1 MIIEGLQS
9 LATPLEKLKTLP
21 GNPRKGDVQSVMKS
35 YETFGQRKPIVARKD
50 GTVIA
55 GNHQL
60 EAAKQLGW
68 TEIAVVFV
76 DDDDKTAKA
85 FALADNRTH
94 DLGTYDDNAL
104 ADLLNEINE
113 IDKDLYTATGY
124 SNEYL
129 DELLLRINS
138 NSPSEMTPEELKAQE
153 RGALLAL
160 ASVTIGEPEHKVEN
174 KSVYQIGEHYLIVC
188 DVMRDW
194 PMFIHYLDKQGPKAL
209 FMPYAGPYVAISSKL
224 KEKKAVLVQP
234 DLYLA
239 GHILDKWSAIFGEDS
254 VKRVL

>member
-1 MIIEGLQS
+1 MIIEGLKS
-9 LATPLEKLKTLP
+9 LSTPIEQLTPLP

-76 DDDDKTAKA
+76 DEDEKTSKA

-94 DLGTYDDNAL
+94 DLGTYDDNSL
-104 ADLLNEINE
+104 ADLLNELNE
-113 IDKDLYTATGY
+113 TDKELYSATGY

-129 DELLLRINS
+129 DELLTRIQLNAPENMS
-138 NSPSEMTPEELKAQE
+138 PEEMKSQE

-160 ASVTIGEPEHKVEN
+160 ANVTIGEPNHKVEN
-174 KSVYQIGEHYLIVC
+174 KSVYEISEHYLIVC

-194 PMFIHYLDKQGPKAL
+194 NMFIHYLEKQGPKGL

-254 VKRVL
+254 IKRVL